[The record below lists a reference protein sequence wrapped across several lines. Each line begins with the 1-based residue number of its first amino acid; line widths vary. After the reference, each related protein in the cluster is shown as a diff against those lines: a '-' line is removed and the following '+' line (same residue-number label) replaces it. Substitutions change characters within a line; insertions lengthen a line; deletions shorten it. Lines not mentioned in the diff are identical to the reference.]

1 MIDDIKDE
9 PDHDKGDS
17 EGKHEFGFTYD
28 DTGDSTDVRAPNG
41 WTMQHVIDAA
51 YKQLGETARVD
62 DRVEFTSLHGT
73 SIMTAELRSMRVKE
87 FVERRIS
94 TDNQFHIV
102 SKAGG
107 AAL

>member
-1 MIDDIKDE
+1 MTDHFNHE
-9 PDHDKGDS
+9 PDHDKGGG
-17 EGKHEFGFTYD
+17 EGHHAFGFTYD
-28 DTGDSTDVRAPNG
+28 DTGDSTEVTAPNG
-41 WTMQHVIDAA
+41 WTMQQVIDAA

-62 DRVEFTSLHGT
+62 DRVEFTSLTGT
-73 SIMTAELRSMRVKE
+73 TIMTAELRALRVKE
-87 FVERRIS
+87 FIDRRIS